1 MTEPEPNDF
10 EITLL
15 FIIFSLVIAT
25 AIAGILSFSVL
36 AIEGSFG
43 GATIF
48 IIATAI
54 ILPSILSPMNLPR
67 GMSLIGKS
75 NQAIGSIS
83 AGSLSMIGE
92 AVARPANL

>member
-10 EITLL
+10 ETTLL

-43 GATIF
+43 AATIF

-54 ILPSILSPMNLPR
+54 IVGAAIAWHGR
-67 GMSLIGKS
+67 G
-75 NQAIGSIS
+75 
-83 AGSLSMIGE
+83 
-92 AVARPANL
+92 PWY